1 MAQYTNIIN
10 YTLYDFNNKMGK
22 VPFLDNTTLSAL
34 LAAQIRIN
42 CGLSDS

>member
-1 MAQYTNIIN
+1 MANYTGIIT
-10 YTLYDFNNKMGK
+10 YTLYDFNDKSGR
-22 VPFLDNTTLSAL
+22 VPFLDNSTFRTN